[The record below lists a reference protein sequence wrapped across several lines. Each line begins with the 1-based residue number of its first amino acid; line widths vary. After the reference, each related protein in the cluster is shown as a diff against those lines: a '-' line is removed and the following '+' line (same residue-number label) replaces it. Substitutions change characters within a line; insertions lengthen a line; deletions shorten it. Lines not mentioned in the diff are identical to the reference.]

1 MRITVSG
8 PPGSGKTTIVKH
20 LAEKLN
26 YKIISA
32 GEEFRELANQYKMS
46 LLEFSDYAEKHP
58 EIDIELDK
66 QLMALAKNENNVVID
81 GRLSGWLT
89 YKNNISAY
97 RIYINAPL
105 KIRAER
111 IASRENK
118 PVEVVEK
125 EIQTREQS
133 ENSRY
138 YRFYQ
143 IDMNSVS
150 IYDLIVDSSNKI
162 PEEIILEILKKL
174 SEFRGESHWIF

>member
-8 PPGSGKTTIVKH
+8 PPGSGKTTIVNH

-32 GEEFRELANQYKMS
+32 GEAFRELANQYKMS

-58 EIDIELDK
+58 EIDIALDK
-66 QLMALAKNENNVVID
+66 KITILASNEDNVIVD

-89 YKNNISAY
+89 YKNNIPAY

-105 KIRAER
+105 KTRAER
-111 IASRENK
+111 VASRENK
-118 PVEVVEK
+118 SVEVVEK
-125 EIQTREQS
+125 EIQARERS

-143 IDMNSVS
+143 IDMNRVS
-150 IYDLIVDSSNKI
+150 IYDLVIDSSNKT
-162 PEEIILEILKKL
+162 PEEIVLEILKKL
-174 SEFRGESHWIF
+174 SKHE